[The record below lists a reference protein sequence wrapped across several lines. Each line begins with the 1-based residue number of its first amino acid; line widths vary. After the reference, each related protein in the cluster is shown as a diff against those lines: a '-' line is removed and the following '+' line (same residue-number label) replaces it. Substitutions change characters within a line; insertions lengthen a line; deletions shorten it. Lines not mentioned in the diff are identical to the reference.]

1 MGNKLYYTLI
11 TVLALLFCTIAYC
24 FASNKHYSGICVRVL
39 DGDTVMIADE
49 GQNLHRIRITGLDAP
64 ELGQPYGNQAKTE
77 LKELLLGKEV
87 TIIPMGIDK
96 YKREL
101 ASLQI
106 KTAIGQID
114 VAECMIN
121 KGAAFDWGGKYYKAQ
136 EYAKANRFGVWQDI
150 KFQERPWFYRRRS
163 E

>member
-1 MGNKLYYTLI
+1 M
-11 TVLALLFCTIAYC
+11 
-24 FASNKHYSGICVRVL
+24 RVL
-39 DGDTVMIADE
+39 DGDTVTIADE

-64 ELGQPYGNQAKTE
+64 ELGQPYGQQAKAE
-77 LKELLLGKEV
+77 LEELILGKEV
-87 TIIPMGIDK
+87 AIIPMGIDK

-101 ASLQI
+101 ASLRI
-106 KTAIGQID
+106 KTTIGQID

-136 EYAKANRFGVWQDI
+136 EYAKANRLGVWQDI

>member
-1 MGNKLYYTLI
+1 MENKLYYTLI

-24 FASNKHYSGICVRVL
+24 FANNQYYSGICVHVL
-39 DGDTVMIADE
+39 DGDTVDIADE
-49 GQNLHRIRITGLDAP
+49 SQNLHRIRITGLDAP

-77 LKELLLGKEV
+77 LKEIILGKEV
-87 TIIPMGIDK
+87 TVIPMGIDK

-101 ASLQI
+101 ACLRI
-106 KTAIGQID
+106 ETTIGQID

-136 EYAKANRFGVWQDI
+136 EYAKLNRLGLWQDV
-150 KFQERPWFYRRRS
+150 KFQERPWFYRRRN

>member
-24 FASNKHYSGICVRVL
+24 FASNEHYSGICVRVL
-39 DGDTVMIADE
+39 DGDTVTIADE

-101 ASLQI
+101 ASLRI
-106 KTAIGQID
+106 KTGTVNSFAQIFSCSID
-114 VAECMIN
+114 M
-121 KGAAFDWGGKYYKAQ
+121 AAQVPLPASARHLNSNHSARTTFAY
-136 EYAKANRFGVWQDI
+136 
-150 KFQERPWFYRRRS
+150 
-163 E
+163 

>member
-24 FASNKHYSGICVRVL
+24 FDSNEHFSGICVRVL
-39 DGDTVMIADE
+39 DGDTITIADE

-64 ELGQPYGNQAKTE
+64 ALGQPYGQQAKAE
-77 LKELLLGKEV
+77 LEELILGKEV
-87 TIIPMGIDK
+87 AIIPMGIDK

-136 EYAKANRFGVWQDI
+136 EYAKANRLGVWQDI

>member
-1 MGNKLYYTLI
+1 MKNKLYAMTLTI
-11 TVLALLFCTIAYC
+11 LTLFFATFAYC
-24 FASNKHYSGICVRVL
+24 FAQAGNYNGICVHVL
-39 DGDTVMIADE
+39 DGDTVDVVDD
-49 GQNLHRIRITGLDAP
+49 GQNLHRMRITGLDAP
-64 ELGQPYGNQAKTE
+64 ELGQPYGQQAKAE
-77 LKELLLGKEV
+77 LKELILGKEV

-101 ASLQI
+101 ASLRI

-136 EYAKANRFGVWQDI
+136 EYAKANRLGVWQDI

>member
-11 TVLALLFCTIAYC
+11 TVLALLFCSIAYC
-24 FASNKHYSGICVRVL
+24 FASNEHYSGICVHVL
-39 DGDTVMIADE
+39 DGDTVDVVDD
-49 GQNLHRIRITGLDAP
+49 GQKLHRIRITGMDAP
-64 ELGQPYGNQAKTE
+64 ELSQPYGQQAKAE
-77 LKELLLGKEV
+77 LKELILGKEV
-87 TIIPMGIDK
+87 TVIPMGMDK

-101 ASLQI
+101 AILRI
-106 KTAIGQID
+106 NTTIGQID

-136 EYAKANRFGVWQDI
+136 DYAQKNRLGVWSDSR
-150 KFQERPWFYRRRS
+150 FQERPWLYRRRI